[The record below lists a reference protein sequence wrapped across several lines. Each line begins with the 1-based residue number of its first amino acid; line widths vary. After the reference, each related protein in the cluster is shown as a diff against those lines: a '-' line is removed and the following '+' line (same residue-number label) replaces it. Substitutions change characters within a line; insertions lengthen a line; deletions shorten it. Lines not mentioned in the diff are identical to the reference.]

1 MMQTYRTTYI
11 EKTSFA
17 KLKEIID
24 YKTSI
29 KTTIDGKAEDSAKIG
44 KSAAGNSVTTGDT
57 AIVES
62 SAAESTTGQPAKQET
77 IKIEKTDCVR
87 YTLTDGS
94 WYALRPSGTEPKIKI
109 YIYTR
114 AKTMAEA
121 NNKMAELKKTIN
133 QKLLEIE

>member
-1 MMQTYRTTYI
+1 MQTYRTTYI

-29 KTTIDGKAEDSAKIG
+29 KTTIDGKAEDSANIG
-44 KSAAGNSVTTGDT
+44 KSAAD
-57 AIVES
+57 
-62 SAAESTTGQPAKQET
+62 QPTKQET

-121 NNKMAELKKTIN
+121 NNKMAELKKIIN